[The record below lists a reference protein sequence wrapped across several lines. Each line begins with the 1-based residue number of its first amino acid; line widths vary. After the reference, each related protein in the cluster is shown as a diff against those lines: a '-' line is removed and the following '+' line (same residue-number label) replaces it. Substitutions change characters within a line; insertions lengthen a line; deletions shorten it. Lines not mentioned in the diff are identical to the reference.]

1 MQVTNV
7 YQLQNIKFI
16 IIKKHKIFQNLTE
29 EILYHFST
37 QTCKKDN
44 IIWDHEFSLLIKYI
58 THKFIWSNSINRCI
72 KLDMF

>member
-29 EILYHFST
+29 EILSF
-37 QTCKKDN
+37 
-44 IIWDHEFSLLIKYI
+44 
-58 THKFIWSNSINRCI
+58 
-72 KLDMF
+72 